1 MNHLAAIDTHFWYA
15 VYTKAKQE
23 ERADSNL
30 RAWGVKTFMPKIRE
44 RRPQRGYRKA
54 TSVVK
59 HLFPRYIF
67 AQLDADSVL
76 HKVKYTRG
84 VCDVVG
90 FGEKP
95 CPVDDIIIETIQ
107 SQIGEAGFI
116 KFEEEFRNGDKVVV
130 QSGPFTD
137 LYGIVDGEMTDSDR
151 LTLLLSSVSFQGK
164 LMIEKALVKKVSLN
178 H

>member
-1 MNHLAAIDTHFWYA
+1 MNHLAAIDKFFWYA
-15 VYTKAKQE
+15 IYTKAMQE
-23 ERADSNL
+23 ERAESNL

-44 RRPQRGYRKA
+44 RRPQRGYGKA
-54 TSVVK
+54 TNVVK

-67 AQLDADSVL
+67 AQFDSDSVL

-95 CPVDDIIIETIQ
+95 CPVDDVIIEAIQ
-107 SQIGEAGFI
+107 SQISEAGFI

-130 QSGPFTD
+130 QSGPFTN
-137 LYGIVDGEMTDSDR
+137 LCGIVDSEMSDSDR
-151 LTLLLSSVSFQGK
+151 LTLLLSSVSFQGR
-164 LMIEKALVKKVSLN
+164 LMIEKALVRKV
-178 H
+178 

>member
-1 MNHLAAIDTHFWYA
+1 MNHLTAIDKFFWYA
-15 VYTKAKQE
+15 VYTKAMQE
-23 ERADSNL
+23 ERAASNL

-44 RRPQRGYRKA
+44 RRPHRGYGRQ
-54 TSVVK
+54 TTVVK

-67 AQLDADSVL
+67 AQFDSDSVL

-95 CPVDDIIIETIQ
+95 CPVGDLIIESIQ
-107 SQIGEAGFI
+107 SQMGEAGFI
-116 KFEEEFRNGDKVVV
+116 KFEEEFHNGDKVMI
-130 QSGPFTD
+130 QSGSFTN
-137 LYGIVDGEMTDSDR
+137 LCGTVDGELSDSNR
-151 LTLLLSSVSFQGK
+151 LTLLLSSVSFQGR
-164 LMIEKALVKKVSLN
+164 LMIEKALVMKVPLN